1 MLAEA
6 APTHLCTH
14 SGACFA
20 KRPIK
25 ASEDAWKGLRAN
37 RVRTVMIGVGAAQG
51 GAGVS
56 GPRARRECV
65 RAQGERAARA
75 QSVHDT
81 QAARL
86 RSLSVGPSP
95 IWRLK
100 VPGGGEDPT
109 KLHVVDQR
117 QGCPAPEHFGHFAPF
132 AGFWRELR
140 LA

>member
-51 GAGVS
+51 GGRRERPSRAEGVRA
-56 GPRARRECV
+56 RARRACGA
-65 RAQGERAARA
+65 RAERARHASGTPALA
-75 QSVHDT
+75 QRRPLAD
-81 QAARL
+81 L
-86 RSLSVGPSP
+86 RSGV
-95 IWRLK
+95 
-100 VPGGGEDPT
+100 
-109 KLHVVDQR
+109 
-117 QGCPAPEHFGHFAPF
+117 
-132 AGFWRELR
+132 
-140 LA
+140 